1 MSFVEKKTKL
11 VSNMVGFG
19 WIKGFKLETLYT
31 SCGMVN
37 QKLSQELFQCSIT

>member
-1 MSFVEKKTKL
+1 MSFVEKKIKL

-19 WIKGFKLETLYT
+19 WIKGTLYT
-31 SCGMVN
+31 SCGTVN